1 MKIRHRT
8 SSGQDKIELQ
18 MTPMID
24 IVFQLLVFFVMT
36 FKIVAQE
43 GDFSINMPQASP
55 QSAPPDQVEFPVLKL
70 YLESDGG
77 RLAGI
82 SLQNEGFGADPAV
95 AYKAL
100 NARIIEHIG
109 TDSGPGS
116 NQETAQIEIGFDP
129 DLHYEHVIGAVTA
142 VSGYKQ
148 GDKVVKLIEKI
159 QFLPSAGGGAAT
171 VSP

>member
-1 MKIRHRT
+1 MKIRHTT

-24 IVFQLLVFFVMT
+24 IVFQLLIFFIMT

-43 GDFSINMPQASP
+43 GDFNINMPQASP

-70 YLESDGG
+70 YLQSNGG
-77 RLAGI
+77 ELAGI
-82 SLQNEGFGADPAV
+82 RLQDEPFPNFGA
-95 AYKAL
+95 L
-100 NARIIEHIG
+100 NRRIIEHIG

-116 NQETAQIEIGFDP
+116 NQETAQIEIGFDF

-142 VSGYKQ
+142 VSGHKTP
-148 GDKVVKLIEKI
+148 DKKVHKLIEKI
-159 QFLPSAGGGAAT
+159 QFLPSSGGGAPAI
-171 VSP
+171 SP

>member
-1 MKIRHRT
+1 MKIRHST
-8 SSGQDKIELQ
+8 GSGQDKIELQ

-70 YLESDGG
+70 YLNSNGG
-77 RLAGI
+77 GI
-82 SLQNEGFGADPAV
+82 LTSMKLQDENFGTD
-95 AYKAL
+95 YRAL
-100 NARIIEHIG
+100 NDRIIEHIG

-116 NQETAQIEIGFDP
+116 NQETAQIEIGFAP
-129 DLHYEHVIGAVTA
+129 DLHYEYVIGAVTA

-148 GDKVVKLIEKI
+148 RGGKIIKLIEKI
-159 QFLPSAGGGAAT
+159 QFVPSSGGAAAS
-171 VSP
+171 VAP

>member
-1 MKIRHRT
+1 MKIRHST

-18 MTPMID
+18 MTSMID

-70 YLESDGG
+70 YLKSNGG
-77 RLAGI
+77 ALSGI
-82 SLQNEGFGADPAV
+82 TLQNEGFGNDTAT

-116 NQETAQIEIGFDP
+116 NQETAQIEIGFDS

-142 VSGYKQ
+142 VSGYKR
-148 GDKVVKLIEKI
+148 GGKVVKLIEKI
-159 QFLPSAGGGAAT
+159 QFLPSAGGGAST
-171 VSP
+171 LTP